1 MTRYLRLIN
10 LFFRNSLQKE
20 MEYRI
25 NFVGVLLMS
34 VMDAAWS
41 IGGALLFYSHKSV
54 IGGWTF
60 NEALVVIG
68 LYFLAY
74 SFIDIAVRPN
84 IDAIVEHIRTGSM
97 DFVLVKP
104 MASQVHATL
113 REYRFQKVSSVIV
126 GLVILIYALV
136 QVGATPDIG
145 QMLLFVLLCA
155 GGCVLLYAAMTILG
169 TLSFWLVDIS
179 NMDDFITGF
188 LEAGRYPVDAFPEPV
203 RGIITFIVPIAF
215 ITTVPAQIV
224 LGKLTPPFVLYGCV
238 FAAVLL
244 AASIGL
250 WNVAVRHYS
259 SASS

>member
-113 REYRFQKVSSVIV
+113 
-126 GLVILIYALV
+126 
-136 QVGATPDIG
+136 
-145 QMLLFVLLCA
+145 
-155 GGCVLLYAAMTILG
+155 
-169 TLSFWLVDIS
+169 
-179 NMDDFITGF
+179 
-188 LEAGRYPVDAFPEPV
+188 
-203 RGIITFIVPIAF
+203 
-215 ITTVPAQIV
+215 
-224 LGKLTPPFVLYGCV
+224 
-238 FAAVLL
+238 
-244 AASIGL
+244 
-250 WNVAVRHYS
+250 
-259 SASS
+259 